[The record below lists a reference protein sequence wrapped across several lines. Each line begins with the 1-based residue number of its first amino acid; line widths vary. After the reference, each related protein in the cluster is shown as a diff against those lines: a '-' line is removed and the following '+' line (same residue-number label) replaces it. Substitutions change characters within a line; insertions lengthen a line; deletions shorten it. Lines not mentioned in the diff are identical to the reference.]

1 MPAGA
6 PVSIAPPL
14 PPRTPS
20 YTPTTQT
27 QALTKASLGPVGGMV
42 DEGVTFQFNPKSIKV
57 SHTAALRELG
67 VKESASSDAG
77 MKPSDPS
84 TMVSSLTAQQEL
96 EKQGKTSLTLDNL
109 IFDGA
114 MNVQTNC
121 GRLLNWTYP
130 ITRTVVQ
137 TGTLK
142 EQTNI
147 YLQPLTFCWGNFNLG
162 EEAPIS
168 IQVIMTSCTVSY
180 ERFTPSGI
188 PIRASVTVALQPT
201 SPNPTQQNPTSGGL
215 PGRRARVLVSGET
228 LPGIAVAEYG
238 QPGQWRRLAEAN
250 HVDDPLR
257 MRPGS
262 SLYLPGRGEVTGQSP
277 A

>member
-1 MPAGA
+1 M
-6 PVSIAPPL
+6 
-14 PPRTPS
+14 
-20 YTPTTQT
+20 TQS
-27 QALTKASLGPVGGMV
+27 LTKASLGPVGGLV

-67 VKESASSDAG
+67 VKESTSSDAG

-114 MNVQTNC
+114 MSVQTNC

-162 EEAPIS
+162 EEARDS
-168 IQVIMTSCTVSY
+168 AAGGVY
-180 ERFTPSGI
+180 RDADERRGRFG
-188 PIRASVTVALQPT
+188 RADTGRCRPAFAL
-201 SPNPTQQNPTSGGL
+201 
-215 PGRRARVLVSGET
+215 RVD
-228 LPGIAVAEYG
+228 YC
-238 QPGQWRRLAEAN
+238 W
-250 HVDDPLR
+250 
-257 MRPGS
+257 
-262 SLYLPGRGEVTGQSP
+262 
-277 A
+277 